1 MIRSIE
7 TTGKTKELA
16 IRAALE
22 QLKLTEDDITYEIL
36 ELGRSGFLGIGAV
49 PARVR
54 VSYDDGQSEPKPV
67 KTQPVKAPAKSPKL
81 PKRASRRR
89 PSSVS
94 TPPGARKRKSR
105 ASSAACSSAWAWNA
119 PSTFP
124 NAKAA
129 GWKSSSTAPI
139 WAP

>member
-67 KTQPVKAPAKSPKL
+67 KTQPVKAPAKKARNCPKERAEEG
-81 PKRASRRR
+81 RASPVRRR
-89 PSSVS
+89 EPGKGSREL
-94 TPPGARKRKSR
+94 PPRPARAHGR
-105 ASSAACSSAWAWNA
+105 
-119 PSTFP
+119 
-124 NAKAA
+124 
-129 GWKSSSTAPI
+129 GMHH
-139 WAP
+139 

>member
-67 KTQPVKAPAKSPKL
+67 KTQPVKAPAKKPETAQKSEPKKAE
-81 PKRASRRR
+81 PRQ
-89 PSSVS
+89 
-94 TPPGARKRKSR
+94 
-105 ASSAACSSAWAWNA
+105 
-119 PSTFP
+119 FP

>member
-67 KTQPVKAPAKSPKL
+67 KTQPVKADRKSTRL
-81 PKRASRRR
+81 NSSHRSLSRM
-89 PSSVS
+89 PSS
-94 TPPGARKRKSR
+94 A
-105 ASSAACSSAWAWNA
+105 
-119 PSTFP
+119 
-124 NAKAA
+124 
-129 GWKSSSTAPI
+129 
-139 WAP
+139 

>member
-67 KTQPVKAPAKSPKL
+67 KTQYLALEFRSLPTDSEGVYRAWISEVTVK
-81 PKRASRRR
+81 
-89 PSSVS
+89 
-94 TPPGARKRKSR
+94 
-105 ASSAACSSAWAWNA
+105 
-119 PSTFP
+119 
-124 NAKAA
+124 
-129 GWKSSSTAPI
+129 
-139 WAP
+139 